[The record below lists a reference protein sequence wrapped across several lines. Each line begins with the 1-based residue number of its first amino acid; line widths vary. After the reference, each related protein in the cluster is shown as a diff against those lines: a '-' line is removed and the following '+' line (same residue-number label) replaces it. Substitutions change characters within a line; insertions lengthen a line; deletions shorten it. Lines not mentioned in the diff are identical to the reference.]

1 MPNPQLN
8 CLVFEKM
15 TEEWLDFIVSCRKGI
30 SHSYD
35 IVEGPIADDEIYNY
49 VQDYEDGKISL
60 TAFGNLPN
68 LNIQRIR

>member
-1 MPNPQLN
+1 
-8 CLVFEKM
+8 M